1 MPKQKLS
8 PEAAKAKAER
18 DLAAAKSP
26 KRKQRK
32 AENQVA
38 RRGFKKKGF
47 NLRNKDVHHCPKTGR
62 LMLVSVAKNR
72 GNFGDG
78 TKKEG

>member
-26 KRKQRK
+26 KRKMRK

-38 RRGFKKKGF
+38 RRAFKKKGF
-47 NLRNKDVHHCPKTGR
+47 SLRNKDVHHCPNSGR
-62 LMLVSVAKNR
+62 LTLVSVANNR
-72 GNFGDG
+72 GNFGKG